1 MRDVGLPDAARE
13 PRNDIVVDP
22 VEPNPF
28 PAIELRGLKDDGLLV
43 PELPAVEQIENLVA
57 LGWMG
62 SPVGRE
68 ALLSIG
74 EAKWN
79 DTMGLGHLDR
89 LRRIRDLLSAKFD
102 TSRTRLACYSG
113 ADFMPAL
120 TEAAAAEDVV
130 LVDSNTLY
138 GM

>member
-1 MRDVGLPDAARE
+1 
-13 PRNDIVVDP
+13 
-22 VEPNPF
+22 
-28 PAIELRGLKDDGLLV
+28 
-43 PELPAVEQIENLVA
+43 
-57 LGWMG
+57 
-62 SPVGRE
+62 
-68 ALLSIG
+68 
-74 EAKWN
+74 
-79 DTMGLGHLDR
+79 MGLGHLDR